1 MFKRIIGIVFL
12 CLLIA
17 SPYGFAAETPP
28 IKKEASEIET
38 GKLVTSRHNVRIGGA
53 DVPYTATVGELIINK
68 ADEKPGAAM
77 YF

>member
-17 SPYGFAAETPP
+17 SLYGFAAETPP

-38 GKLVTSRHNVRIGGA
+38 GKLVTSRPITFCFNGG
-53 DVPYTATVGELIINK
+53 
-68 ADEKPGAAM
+68 PGHWDRP
-77 YF
+77 